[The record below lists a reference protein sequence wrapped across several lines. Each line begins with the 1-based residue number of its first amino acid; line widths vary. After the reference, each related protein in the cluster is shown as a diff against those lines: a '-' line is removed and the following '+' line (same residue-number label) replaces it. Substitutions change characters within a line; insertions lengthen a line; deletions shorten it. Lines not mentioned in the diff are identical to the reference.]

1 MAGWIFPVVL
11 NLLDLLPGK
20 GKSLALRGN
29 WTKRFL
35 ASCGDNLKLSSRVNI
50 YSPEN
55 LHCGDSVY
63 VGYGTY
69 IGGGQ
74 VFLDDEVIIGPY
86 CCIVAGNHT
95 RKDNSYR
102 FGPYDSGAIRIGRGT
117 WLGAHV
123 TVTNG
128 VRIGS
133 GCLVAANSVVTRD
146 IADFTVVAGVPAQP
160 VRTLQD
166 QSTGGG

>member
-1 MAGWIFPVVL
+1 MAGWLFPVVL
-11 NLLDLLPGK
+11 NILDLLPGK
-20 GKSLALRGN
+20 GRSLALRGK
-29 WTKRFL
+29 WASRFL

-50 YSPEN
+50 YSPGN
-55 LHCGDSVY
+55 VHCGDSVY

-74 VFLDDEVIIGPY
+74 VHLDSEVIIGPY

-95 RKDNSYR
+95 RKDNSFR
-102 FGPYDSGAIRIGRGT
+102 FGPYDSGTIHIGKGT

-128 VRIGS
+128 VRIGK
-133 GCLVAANSVVTRD
+133 GCLVAANSVVTHD
-146 IADFTVVAGVPAQP
+146 VPDFAVVAGAPARLI
-160 VRTLQD
+160 RTLDD
-166 QSTGGG
+166 QSATGD